1 MSERVQYDEFSM
13 FGENISE
20 YSIDAS
26 PTPVVKRVLAKL
38 SDGRTMSALQWGAG
52 GHAAQDDIAQRVAA
66 GCGETGGGI
75 VRTAGGSGSCSC
87 RDICAAGSVGG
98 ALSCRIIRICC

>member
-26 PTPVVKRVLAKL
+26 PTPVVKRVEAKL
-38 SDGRTMSALQWGAG
+38 
-52 GHAAQDDIAQRVAA
+52 
-66 GCGETGGGI
+66 
-75 VRTAGGSGSCSC
+75 
-87 RDICAAGSVGG
+87 
-98 ALSCRIIRICC
+98 